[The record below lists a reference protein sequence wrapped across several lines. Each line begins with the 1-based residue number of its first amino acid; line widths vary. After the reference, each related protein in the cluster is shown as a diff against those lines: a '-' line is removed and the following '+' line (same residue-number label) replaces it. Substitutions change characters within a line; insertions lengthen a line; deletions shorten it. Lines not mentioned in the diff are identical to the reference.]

1 MTRELSS
8 CRLTPTIGAIPN
20 SFAAC
25 TKRITPPS
33 ESRSVIASAGAPNC
47 AARAI
52 KSRGCVVPYLKENAL
67 ATERWLNNS
76 NQPLTC
82 CFVAFEFESCNCAYG
97 RCLNAPD
104 CARVIV
110 RSVDAIANAVPPTAC
125 FAPSIEDVMDTETFS
140 TVGELDRGGSVGAY
154 W

>member
-67 ATERWLNNS
+67 ATERWLNNPY
-76 NQPLTC
+76 QPLTC
-82 CFVAFEFESCNCAYG
+82 RFIAFEFESCNCSNG
-97 RCLNAPD
+97 RRLNAPD
-104 CARVIV
+104 RTRIVI
-110 RSVDAIANAVPPTAC
+110 RPIDPIANSVPPTAC
-125 FAPSIEDVMDTETFS
+125 FAPSIEDVMDAETFS
-140 TVGELDRGGSVGAY
+140 TVGELNRSGSVGAY